1 MAKCPVCEAENEV
14 AADVN
19 TGELVI
25 CWNCGTELELIDKD
39 PVMLAEVPSKDAAPT

>member
-1 MAKCPVCEAENEV
+1 MAKCPVCDAENEV
-14 AADVN
+14 AANVS

-25 CWNCGTELELIDKD
+25 CWNCGAELELIDKD